1 MTKEMK
7 VRNLIDAYSDQAAM
21 LDSKY
26 RLDREAAM
34 ERSDRYS
41 NTELTQTILA
51 INMEYAQVLNEKRN
65 KVIQAIFKVME
76 GE

>member
-1 MTKEMK
+1 
-7 VRNLIDAYSDQAAM
+7 M